1 MASITQPSD
10 VALGFK
16 GDASD
21 LDYVQALIERA
32 ERKLAARLGDL
43 TVWANTPERLQAVKD
58 VVSEMVQRVLRSGG
72 SEMKSESD
80 GEYSYTIDPRVSSG
94 SLWVTD
100 ENWAQLLGPDVAND
114 TGMGTIRLSIP
125 DWSGRAL

>member
-1 MASITQPSD
+1 MATITQILD
-10 VALGFK
+10 LQVGFPNEITDEIYAT
-16 GDASD
+16 G
-21 LDYVQALIERA
+21 LIEKA
-32 ERKLAARLGDL
+32 ERKLAVRLGDL

-94 SLWVTD
+94 SLWITD

>member
-1 MASITQPSD
+1 MATITQILD
-10 VALGFK
+10 LQVGFPNEITDEIYAT
-16 GDASD
+16 G
-21 LDYVQALIERA
+21 LIEKA
-32 ERKLAARLGDL
+32 ERKLAVRLGDL

-94 SLWVTD
+94 SLWITD

-114 TGMGTIRLSIP
+114 TGMGTIRLSVP